1 MQRGVSRQALVLLAA
16 ALALGAGMLSVEPAG
31 AAESMKMQALL
42 NADGSGFLGVNTPKE
57 PILAEE
63 G

>member
-1 MQRGVSRQALVLLAA
+1 MVLLAA